1 MPEQTNKAHAII
13 VMGVSGSGKSS
24 IGEKLAEAL
33 SLRFVEGDRLH
44 PASNVE
50 KMSKGIPLTDADRM
64 PWLDL
69 IGDTM
74 KSALDDGEGIVV
86 SCSALKRIYRDRLR
100 AAAGGNLFFV
110 YLDGSRELLTR
121 RMGERKGHFM
131 PASLLDSQLET
142 LEVPTGEPGVVT
154 VDIDDTIDGIAER
167 HFASCPRSASLSR
180 RCAKAFS
187 SRRRNTAAT
196 SRR

>member
-1 MPEQTNKAHAII
+1 MPERTNTSHAII

-33 SLRFVEGDRLH
+33 GLRFVEGDGLH

-50 KMSKGIPLTDADRM
+50 KMSKGIPLTDDDRM
-64 PWLDL
+64 PWLDV
-69 IGDTM
+69 IGETI
-74 KSALDDGEGIVV
+74 KSALASGEGIVV

-100 AAAGGNLFFV
+100 TAAGGSLFFV
-110 YLDGSRELLTR
+110 YLDGSRDLLTR

-131 PASLLDSQLET
+131 PASLLDSQLQT

-154 VDIDDTIDGIAER
+154 VDIDDTVEGIAE
-167 HFASCPRSASLSR
+167 
-180 RCAKAFS
+180 
-187 SRRRNTAAT
+187 AA
-196 SRR
+196 RKKLAPLGIA

>member
-1 MPEQTNKAHAII
+1 MPERTNKAHAII

-33 SLRFVEGDRLH
+33 SLRYIEGDQLH

-69 IGDTM
+69 IGEAM
-74 KSALDDGEGIVV
+74 KAALAKGNGVIV
-86 SCSALKRIYRDRLR
+86 SCSALKRIYRERLR

-110 YLDGSRELLTR
+110 YLEGSKELLSE
-121 RMGERKGHFM
+121 RMGHRSGHFM
-131 PASLLDSQLET
+131 PTSLLESQLET

-154 VDIDDTIDGIAER
+154 VDIDDTIEDIAAEAR
-167 HFASCPRSASLSR
+167 KKLAPLGVG
-180 RCAKAFS
+180 
-187 SRRRNTAAT
+187 
-196 SRR
+196 

>member
-1 MPEQTNKAHAII
+1 MPEQTNMPHAII

-24 IGEKLAEAL
+24 IGEKLAEVL
-33 SLRFVEGDRLH
+33 GLRFVEGDQLH
-44 PASNVE
+44 PRSNVE

-69 IGDTM
+69 IGETID
-74 KSALDDGEGIVV
+74 SALASGEGIVV

-110 YLDGSRELLTR
+110 YLDGSRDLLMS

-131 PASLLDSQLET
+131 PASLLDSQLAT

-154 VDIDDTIDGIAER
+154 VDIDDTIKGIAAAVLR
-167 HFASCPRSASLSR
+167 GLSAIG
-180 RCAKAFS
+180 
-187 SRRRNTAAT
+187 AA
-196 SRR
+196 